1 MKAGAIAQG
10 LKAHPA
16 LAEGLSS
23 GPSTL
28 AHNLITAPGD
38 HWHRHSSVHTALQ

>member
-1 MKAGAIAQG
+1 MKAVAIAQG

-23 GPSTL
+23 VP
-28 AHNLITAPGD
+28 APWLIT
-38 HWHRHSSVHTALQ
+38 S